1 MAATTRLPA
10 VKPFSWREHGQQVL
24 QFQYE
29 VYERN
34 FPGFRVDGAFLADYE
49 RQLRQALRSPYEG
62 LWVLVEDGQ
71 VVGFA
76 WAAIISTLVD
86 ERLGY
91 LKNLYVVPW
100 ARGRGYGAR
109 LLAVAEDWMRSLGA
123 PRATLDVTADNESA
137 LRLYQRCGYQIK
149 RHRMEKD
156 LTEQEEE
163 AWL

>member
-1 MAATTRLPA
+1 MTATTGVPVVR
-10 VKPFSWREHGQQVL
+10 PFSWREHGQQVL

-34 FPGFRVDGAFLADYE
+34 FPGFRVNGAFLADYE

-62 LWVLVEDGQ
+62 LWVLIEGGQ
-71 VVGFA
+71 VVGFV

-109 LLAVAEDWMRSLGA
+109 LLAVAEEWMRRLGA
-123 PRATLDVTADNESA
+123 PRATLDVTADNETA
-137 LRLYQRCGYQIK
+137 VRLYLRCGYEIK
-149 RHRMEKD
+149 RYRMEKE
-156 LTEQEEE
+156 LTGREEE
-163 AWL
+163 ASP